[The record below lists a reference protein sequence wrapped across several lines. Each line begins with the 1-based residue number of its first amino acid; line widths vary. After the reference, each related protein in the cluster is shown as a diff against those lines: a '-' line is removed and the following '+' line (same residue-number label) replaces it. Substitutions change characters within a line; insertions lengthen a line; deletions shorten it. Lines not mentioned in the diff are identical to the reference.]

1 MMSLLSTAWM
11 IAKKDL
17 LVYFRDRTSLLL
29 GFLLPIVLITT
40 FGFIMGQA
48 SGGDG
53 AMPKVVLWV
62 SDRDQSE
69 ASNTFLDSLRE
80 SDMLRVRPGKDVV
93 NPDFASIEGK
103 VADGEAS
110 HVLVIEEGFAAAM
123 EQSKDGALRL
133 IRDPGRSMEDRM
145 ISLGIMQAM
154 YSVRG
159 SDYWSSMM
167 GERFAKAGMP
177 QSQLEQFTM
186 RASQMS
192 GVIEAWAEANEGE
205 IFEAG
210 DMDSFGMI
218 GSSSAVKHEDVTPP
232 DRPKRVT
239 YQLAQSV
246 AGVSVMM
253 LMFGLASCGVTLLV
267 ERDQGTISRLLSA
280 PISRH
285 SILLGKVMFT
295 LIVGMLQMVVLLI
308 YGEVIFGIGIF
319 RDPTSLLVIALVWT
333 LAATSF
339 GMLIAAF
346 SRTPKQAESLTPLIT
361 LTFAALGGCWFPL
374 QMIELPTVV
383 EWMSK
388 STPTYWAM
396 SAFQGYFWDG
406 LGLSSGKVI
415 FALVVQVLFAAAVM
429 FVASRLFRRN
439 FMRG

>member
-1 MMSLLSTAWM
+1 MSLLLTAWI

-17 LVYFRDRTSLLL
+17 RVYFRDRMSLLL

-48 SGGDG
+48 SGGGG

-62 SDRDQSE
+62 SDRDQTETSK
-69 ASNTFLDSLRE
+69 TFLDSLRE
-80 SDMLRVRPGKDVV
+80 SEMLRVLPAKDVLS
-93 NPDFASIEGK
+93 PDSVSIERK
-103 VADGEAS
+103 VADGDAS
-110 HVLVIEEGFAAAM
+110 HVLVIEEGFAEAIARS
-123 EQSKDGALRL
+123 EDGSLRL

-145 ISLGIMQAM
+145 ISLGMMQAM
-154 YSVRG
+154 YSVQG
-159 SDYWSSMM
+159 GDYWSTMM

-177 QSQLEQFTM
+177 ESQLEQFTQ

-192 GVIEAWAEANEGE
+192 RVIEAWAETNEGDV
-205 IFEAG
+205 FESG
-210 DMDSFGMI
+210 DMGAFGMT
-218 GSSSAVKHEDVTPP
+218 GTSSAVKHEDVTPP

-253 LMFGLASCGVTLLV
+253 LMFGLSSCGVTLLV

-285 SILLGKVMFT
+285 SILLGKVIFT

-308 YGEVIFGIGIF
+308 YGEVLFGIGIF
-319 RDPTSLLVIALVWT
+319 RDPMSLLFIALVWT

-339 GMLIAAF
+339 GILIAAF

-374 QMIELPTVV
+374 QMIELPWVV

-396 SAFQGYFWDG
+396 TAFQGYFWDG
-406 LGLSSGKVI
+406 LGLTSSKVI
-415 FALVVQVLFAAAVM
+415 FALATQLLFAMAVM